1 MKKTSNYNMQMRILS
16 TESPRLISKI
26 ANSFKEDDIT
36 CANVITY
43 LVNFSHF
50 NHAFQNRYL
59 CTTHE
64 LKSGQPL
71 PHSQWKLHSRF
82 FLPVMMLVSCSGIF
96 QDVFSSVN
104 SVARLSVISSGNCW
118 GLARWGPS
126 KRRGRGVTMHD
137 NDDKE
142 DAEGRRISH
151 L

>member
-50 NHAFQNRYL
+50 NHASQNRYL
-59 CTTHE
+59 CTAHE

-82 FLPVMMLVSCSGIF
+82 FFTGHDVGFVQRHFPGCLFLGEFGGSSIRHLERELLRSGTLRTVEEKRTRSH
-96 QDVFSSVN
+96 D
-104 SVARLSVISSGNCW
+104 ARQ
-118 GLARWGPS
+118 R
-126 KRRGRGVTMHD
+126 
-137 NDDKE
+137 
-142 DAEGRRISH
+142 
-151 L
+151 